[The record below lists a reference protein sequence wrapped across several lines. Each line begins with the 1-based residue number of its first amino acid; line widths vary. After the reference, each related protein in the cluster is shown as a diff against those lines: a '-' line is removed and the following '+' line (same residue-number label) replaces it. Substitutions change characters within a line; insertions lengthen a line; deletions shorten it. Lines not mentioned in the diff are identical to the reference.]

1 MKLMLGLMW
10 LLHWLPL
17 PLLGRFGDAI
27 GSLLFMLL
35 RSRRHIALTNLR
47 LCLPE
52 LSEAE
57 RVDIARRH
65 FQAYSRSVW
74 ERGILWWA
82 SEARLNRLITVE
94 PGPVPVE
101 QMTSKPTILLCP
113 HFVCLDVAGA
123 SIAMVASASSMYVT
137 QKNATFDKVLRAGR
151 ARFKPVKLF
160 TRQDGIKPILRA
172 LRDRLPYFMLPDM
185 DFGEKDAEFV
195 PFFGIEA
202 ATLTAT
208 ARIAATTGAQVMP
221 VIATF
226 LPDYR
231 GWRVKFY
238 PVWDNYPG
246 PDMVAA
252 TRRMNE
258 FIEERVREAPAEY
271 FWTHKRFKTRPNGEP
286 SLYRKN

>member
-1 MKLMLGLMW
+1 M
-10 LLHWLPL
+10 
-17 PLLGRFGDAI
+17 
-27 GSLLFMLL
+27 
-35 RSRRHIALTNLR
+35 
-47 LCLPE
+47 E
-52 LSEAE
+52 
-57 RVDIARRH
+57 
-65 FQAYSRSVW
+65 
-74 ERGILWWA
+74 
-82 SEARLNRLITVE
+82 
-94 PGPVPVE
+94 
-101 QMTSKPTILLCP
+101 
-113 HFVCLDVAGA
+113 
-123 SIAMVASASSMYVT
+123 ASASSMYVQ
-137 QKNATFDKVLRAGR
+137 QKNAAFDKVLRDGR

-172 LRDRLPYFMLPDM
+172 LRDHLPYFMLPDM

-195 PFFGIEA
+195 PFFGIQA

-271 FWTHKRFKTRPNGEP
+271 FWTHKRFKTRPEGEP
-286 SLYRKN
+286 SFYSNKR